1 MCISAKPVYAFSV
14 YVTLLVAMGA
24 KKKFD
29 TDKMRREFMSSTIT
43 LRELAKRHE
52 CSYRHVSGMS
62 AKERWYPQ
70 RRALQQQAELVAT
83 DALMKRVSARCRELA
98 ELKVVDAQQHVQR
111 SLQIGEGLHALLL
124 KALAAVDD
132 GDTRELQAAIRCW
145 REWDEGVRKNHRID
159 QEPLDQPVVNI
170 AVLSALPDKPKLQQK
185 EATAAPA

>member
-1 MCISAKPVYAFSV
+1 
-14 YVTLLVAMGA
+14 MGA
-24 KKKFD
+24 QKKFN

-43 LRELAKRHE
+43 LRELARRHQ
-52 CSYRHVSGMS
+52 CSYRLVASLS
-62 AKERWYPQ
+62 SQEKWFAQ
-70 RRALQQQAELVAT
+70 RRELQRQTELVAT

-124 KALAAVDD
+124 KALAAVEV
-132 GDTRELQAAIRCW
+132 GDTKELQAAIRCW

-159 QEPLDQPVVNI
+159 QEPLEQPVVNI

-185 EATAAPA
+185 EAAATTV